1 MRLTKNRC
9 DHNLTGLLLLQL
21 HNNLCIFWIRLK
33 NDHFNP
39 DLFRKSDPRN
49 VTEEDDQQMV
59 ELVPEVK
66 AEPVIDS
73 AQSTESVNSTEGGP
87 SRTPNFLQVKSK
99 EVFDYEPTASSIHAS
114 LWPHW
119 WLKAVQSRYKLR
131 KTEGKKNEKLLKGLQ
146 HLFKEALEVG
156 TI

>member
-1 MRLTKNRC
+1 M
-9 DHNLTGLLLLQL
+9 
-21 HNNLCIFWIRLK
+21 
-33 NDHFNP
+33 
-39 DLFRKSDPRN
+39 FRKSDLSN
-49 VTEEDDQQMV
+49 VTEEDDQQMA

-66 AEPVIDS
+66 V
-73 AQSTESVNSTEGGP
+73 ESVDDNVQFTENTNSTEAGP
-87 SRTPNFLQVKSK
+87 SRTPNFLQLKSK

-131 KTEGKKNEKLLKGLQ
+131 KTEGRKNEKLLKGLQ
-146 HLFKEALEVG
+146 HLFAEALEVG